1 MAPLAGQALAGGAL
15 AGGRGVSL
23 KAHLA
28 APRGQFLSTAMT
40 ALVPLLVIWWLGA
53 GVMIDLLR
61 PGANLKAHRS

>member
-1 MAPLAGQALAGGAL
+1 M
-15 AGGRGVSL
+15 SL
-23 KAHLA
+23 KAYLST
-28 APRGQFLSTAMT
+28 PRGQFLSTAMT